1 MKTKYIL
8 PGFLVPVITAR
19 SFIILKIILPEG
31 LSYWLPST
39 SITVRV
45 SVLLVLL
52 VSTLVPEISQDVL
65 GSSMDMLGDWCSS
78 SLSGCCGEL
87 KVKQTETDC
96 SQQFKDDMYHG
107 ECYHYHPV
115 CYCT

>member
-1 MKTKYIL
+1 M
-8 PGFLVPVITAR
+8 
-19 SFIILKIILPEG
+19 
-31 LSYWLPST
+31 
-39 SITVRV
+39 RV
-45 SVLLVLL
+45 SGLLVLL

-78 SLSGCCGEL
+78 SLSGSCGEL

-96 SQQFKDDMYHG
+96 SHNNGDDMYRG
-107 ECYHYHPV
+107 ECYQLCTV

>member
-1 MKTKYIL
+1 M
-8 PGFLVPVITAR
+8 
-19 SFIILKIILPEG
+19 
-31 LSYWLPST
+31 
-39 SITVRV
+39 RV
-45 SVLLVLL
+45 SGLLVLL

-96 SQQFKDDMYHG
+96 SHNHNGDEYKDDMYHG

-115 CYCT
+115 CYCM

>member
-1 MKTKYIL
+1 M
-8 PGFLVPVITAR
+8 
-19 SFIILKIILPEG
+19 
-31 LSYWLPST
+31 
-39 SITVRV
+39 
-45 SVLLVLL
+45 LLVLL

-96 SQQFKDDMYHG
+96 SHNNLRMT
-107 ECYHYHPV
+107 
-115 CYCT
+115 CTMENVIIITQYATVQLTTPPPS